1 MKKQIASFQ
10 IQDMLPI
17 GLTLVVLGIG
27 LAFGLNVLGDIK
39 SDMSSC
45 PTGNVYNS
53 SNGMCSA
60 SNLNGTHIA
69 HPSTAQF
76 NATGDAMT
84 GVAKL
89 PAKLPLIVTV
99 IVAAIIIGI
108 LVRYLLI
115 RFR

>member
-1 MKKQIASFQ
+1 MNKKAFT
-10 IQDMLPI
+10 IQDLLPL

-27 LAFGLNVLGDIK
+27 LGYGLNVLGDIK
-39 SDMSSC
+39 SDMSDCNSTFTYNETIGLC
-45 PTGNVYNS
+45 HNTTGTTY
-53 SNGMCSA
+53 
-60 SNLNGTHIA
+60 
-69 HPSTAQF
+69 HPSIYGGAEF
-76 NATGDAMT
+76 NATDDAMT

-115 RFR
+115 RFN